1 MKHLFR
7 QALLFFLLFTMIMG
21 AIPASAAEG
30 DGASALLK
38 TADSVPTRSA
48 SESAAEETPAFDY
61 GALYVQEGL
70 VGLYTAFRGGDTVDT
85 TAGVWENEITAY
97 GDATLRGASYWTR
110 KDFGVGYRMDVATW
124 EKHASE
130 AGLSLPEIFEKYD
143 SFSVEVF
150 ATVEGLIDENG
161 DRFVNEYNAETG
173 TGRRYGYYKSG
184 LSAFRF
190 ELLSSLFFV
199 SLDTNPNSSLTSR
212 WYLLNRGYPGAVP
225 SAAES
230 ETVAS
235 TDGGWGAGV
244 NELPTASVMHVGK
257 TTSRYDVTYSIG
269 YNDDTV
275 RYETTVTKERRAELL
290 GYSSKDGAG
299 RFSLFNG
306 LPATVYAVRVY
317 DRTLT
322 EKEKNINGFVDKA
335 AYHGIDLSGF
345 AALDGEAK
353 ERVYAAFSH
362 LDLHTDKVRMQ
373 KAYELAVEG
382 KTDELSEELITFAG
396 YRPILSGA
404 KGYRVLF
411 ELDRNVYDLFAGL
424 GYTVRYGA
432 VVSCENTTPVLNE
445 SGTTRI
451 DVNGEYG
458 SHLYSELAGAGG
470 WVYSIALTGADNAEL
485 AADVAVR
492 GYFEVVDKDGKSSVF
507 YVDAYENEVLDG
519 RLSIKDAATYF
530 VNEFDGE
537 VKTSYTYMNS
547 ASLRAVLAA
556 FGIAGRYTLAD
567 DLTLY
572 VDAQKGDDANSGQS
586 ADRAYATLS
595 AAFAGAKAHLG
606 KPGRKTV
613 TIRLSAGRHYV
624 HEELTLSGEEVLAD
638 AYSLTLV
645 GEGDDTVVTS
655 EKLIDLDGCAYDPDL
670 RMSYV
675 QLPQNADGSYPHFRA
690 VYGDGALLDIA
701 HRGTSEETV
710 AVTDFY
716 ILDGAGQKLPTVG
729 NDWVLSTADAARAKY
744 GVMELPPDVLNGE
757 VDPALYAGAE
767 LNFIVL
773 WTSHMAHIDHV
784 EVMDDCVRVYLPYHE
799 IPAFNKNYSIK
810 KSPVWLTNDDALL
823 YDHPDSYY
831 YDSARGRVYYH
842 EGDAS
847 LEEFSTLAYASLE
860 RIFTLSDVTNFGVE
874 DLRFTGLDS
883 KYITPTRGV
892 GCGQGTNTVIYDRDP
907 AVGKTTVGFMEAAPV
922 FAKSINGLTL
932 SRVTVDGALGSGV
945 VCKGRVEN
953 VVIDSCV
960 FTDLGNAAIHLGDS
974 SYTKNTFVKGVE
986 IKNNYV
992 RGIGTLYPA
1001 SVAVIGTIIANAR
1014 VVGNT
1019 VVSVPY
1025 SAFSFGWMWSTVDS
1039 SAEEIVEG
1047 DPFDTFGIE
1056 IAYNYVSDFMTATG
1070 DGGAFYLLGGTVR
1083 RAERDKTPYNFM
1095 HHNYVLVTE
1104 RTARLNGKDTTVRN
1118 VMCYYHDNSSSNW
1131 LDTENVLIHG
1141 AKGKP
1146 TYRGVYHQSIVDC
1159 EAQNNRM
1166 QDNYFVGFSSLLEI
1180 HRGSTNT
1187 LMVNSQFGIEMSD
1200 YVYPSVEDLL
1210 YNRSIGVQS
1219 TNSAATKNSPS
1230 NAASTVATVF
1240 ATSGSSLSTE
1250 GKQSGLSWG
1259 ASAAERV
1266 LYLDAGDLRVGAV
1279 GENSTCTVTV
1289 TDGTRSVTLKVRE
1302 GAVLGTP
1309 EGFTRVGHRTVFKA
1323 YNLVIDPES
1332 FLVSETMK
1340 AYVSYKPNSYPVTF
1354 RTEIGG
1360 APAVYAEVMTEYGG
1374 VISPP
1379 TAPEGYR
1386 DANGDTYVFAYWKG
1400 YTAGMRLDTEGADFL
1415 AVFQKEGTAI
1425 PDGGQD
1431 PSVPPIEPSDPNG
1444 SVDDGNKV
1452 SPEGK
1457 MPVGVIIGVAVGV
1470 AGVASAA
1477 VIAVVIILIL
1487 KKKK

>member
-7 QALLFFLLFTMIMG
+7 QALLFFLLFTMIIG
-21 AIPASAAEG
+21 TLPAYAAEG

-70 VGLYTAFRGGDTVDT
+70 VGLFTAFRGGDTVNT
-85 TAGVWENEITAY
+85 STGVWKNEKSGH
-97 GDATLRGASYWTR
+97 GDATLRGAEYWTR
-110 KDFGVGYRMDVATW
+110 KNFGVGYRMDVATW
-124 EKHASE
+124 DKNASKV
-130 AGLSLPEIFEKYD
+130 GLSLPEKFENYD

-150 ATVEGLIDENG
+150 ATVEGLTDENG
-161 DRFVNEYNAETG
+161 DRIVNEYNAETG

-257 TTSRYDVTYSIG
+257 TTARYDVTYSVG
-269 YNDDTV
+269 YNDNPTC
-275 RYETTVTKERRAELL
+275 YETTVTKERRAELL

-317 DRTLT
+317 NRTLT

-335 AYHGIDLSGF
+335 AYHGIDLSDF
-345 AALDGEAK
+345 SALDDATR
-353 ERVYAAFSH
+353 ERVYGAFSH
-362 LDLHTDKVRMQ
+362 LDLNTDTERM
-373 KAYELAVEG
+373 KEAYRFAVEG
-382 KTDELSEELITFAG
+382 KETVLIENLGSFVG

-404 KGYRVLF
+404 MGYRVLF
-411 ELDRNVYDLFAGL
+411 RLDRNVYDMFAGL

-445 SGTTRI
+445 SGTVRI

-470 WVYSIALTGADNAEL
+470 WVYSIALTGEDNAEL
-485 AADVAVR
+485 AADVSVR
-492 GYFEVVDKDGKSSVF
+492 GYVEITDKDGKSSVL
-507 YVDAYENEVLDG
+507 YVDPYENEVLDG
-519 RLSIKDAATYF
+519 RVSIKDTAAYF
-530 VNEFDGE
+530 VNKFDGE
-537 VKTSYTYMNS
+537 VATSYAYMNS

-572 VDAQKGDDANSGQS
+572 VDAQKGDDANGGQS
-586 ADRAYATLS
+586 ADRAYASLS

-606 KPGRKTV
+606 KRGRKTV

-624 HEELTLSGEEVLAD
+624 HEELTLSGSEILAD

-645 GEGDDTVVTS
+645 GEGDDTVITS

-670 RMSYV
+670 KMSYV
-675 QLPQNADGSYPHFRA
+675 QLPQNADGTYPHFRA
-690 VYGDGALLDIA
+690 VYGDGELLDIA
-701 HRGTSEETV
+701 HRGTSEETH

-729 NDWVLSTADAARAKY
+729 NDWVLSDADAARAKY
-744 GVMELPPDVLNGE
+744 GVMHLPLDVLNE
-757 VDPALYAGAE
+757 KVDPALYAGAE
-767 LNFIVL
+767 LHFIVY

-784 EVMDDCVRVYLPYHE
+784 EVMDDHVRVYLPYHE
-799 IPAFNKNYSIK
+799 IPSFNKSYTIK
-810 KSPVWLTNDDALL
+810 KSPVWLMNDDALL
-823 YDHPDSYY
+823 YDHPDTYY

-842 EGDAS
+842 EGDMR
-847 LEEFSTLAYASLE
+847 LDGFSSFAYASLE
-860 RIFTLSDVTNFGVE
+860 RIFFLKDVTNFGVE
-874 DLRFTGLDS
+874 DLRFTGVDS
-883 KYITPTRGV
+883 KYITPTCGV
-892 GCGQGTNTVIYDRDP
+892 GCGQGTNTAIHHRDP
-907 AVGKTTVGFMEAAPV
+907 AIGKKTVGFMEAAPI

-932 SRVTVDGALGSGV
+932 SRVTVDGTLGSGV

-953 VVIDSCV
+953 VVIDSCT
-960 FTDLGNAAIHLGDS
+960 FTNLGNSAIHLGDS

-986 IKNNYV
+986 ITNNYV
-992 RGIGTLYPA
+992 SEIGTLYPA

-1104 RTARLNGKDTTVRN
+1104 RTARHNGRDTTVRN

-1131 LDTENVLIHG
+1131 LDADNVLIHG

-1166 QDNYFVGFSSLLEI
+1166 VNNYFVGFSSLLEI

-1187 LMVNSQFGIEMSD
+1187 LMINSQFGIEMSD

-1210 YNRSIGVQS
+1210 YNRSIGAQS
-1219 TNSAATKNSPS
+1219 TYSAATKNSPS
-1230 NAASTVATVF
+1230 DAASTVATVF

-1266 LYLDAGDLRVGAV
+1266 FYLDAGDLRVGAV

-1289 TDGTRSVTLKVRE
+1289 TDGTKSVTLSVRKGE
-1302 GAVLGTP
+1302 TLGMP

-1332 FLVSETMK
+1332 FLVFETMK
-1340 AYVSYKPNSYPVTF
+1340 VYVSYKPNSYPVRF
-1354 RTEIGG
+1354 YSVIHG
-1360 APAVYAEVMTEYGG
+1360 AERVYEEKTVEFGST
-1374 VISPP
+1374 VSTP
-1379 TAPEGYR
+1379 TAPAGYR
-1386 DANGDTYVFAYWKG
+1386 DENGELYVFDRWEG
-1400 YTAGMRLDTEGADFL
+1400 YTEGMLLETEGASFL
-1415 AVFQKEGTAI
+1415 AVFRKDGAAE
-1425 PDGGQD
+1425 PD
-1431 PSVPPIEPSDPNG
+1431 NG
-1444 SVDDGNKV
+1444 NDGDVTLPDMGDGVQTPQTEKT
-1452 SPEGK
+1452 
-1457 MPVGVIIGVAVGV
+1457 PVGATVGIVLGVTAGVAVL
-1470 AGVASAA
+1470 A
-1477 VIAVVIILIL
+1477 VLIMLIL